1 MKNLER
7 VLKAC
12 ADINRLRILKM
23 LEKKKMCVCEL
34 ASVLGISQP
43 SVSRHLKKLKEA
55 GLIDYEQERF
65 WTNYY
70 LGYQNE
76 YSKEILLLLRSWEN
90 DNNRVKKDLEKA
102 SITDRSKVCSKK

>member
-1 MKNLER
+1 
-7 VLKAC
+7 
-12 ADINRLRILKM
+12 M

-43 SVSRHLKKLKEA
+43 SVSRHLKKLKKA
-55 GLIDYEQERF
+55 GLIDYEQEGF

-70 LGYQNE
+70 LGYRNE
-76 YSKEILLLLRSWEN
+76 YSKEILLLLRNWEN